1 MYSVLFT
8 ESSRILLWTHS
19 LYPAL
24 LSTHL
29 MSIYGININ
38 NMNDIKFC
46 PIIGKTIKIRI
57 GMY

>member
-1 MYSVLFT
+1 MMYSVLGT
-8 ESSRILLWTHS
+8 AESSRILLWTHS

-29 MSIYGININ
+29 MSIYGTNIN
-38 NMNDIKFC
+38 IKFC